1 MLWEE
6 GATYLT
12 GPVLLDA
19 VSAIENV
26 GNITKKKTFKKWYN
40 FFSVAFVGNRVFGAS
55 LYNCLY
61 QGIYNALE
69 IVKSPSLSPSL
80 NFACE

>member
-26 GNITKKKTFKKWYN
+26 GNITKKKTFKKRYN
-40 FFSVAFVGNRVFGAS
+40 FFSVAFVGNRVFGES

-69 IVKSPSLSPSL
+69 IVKQPSL
-80 NFACE
+80 